1 MDISNGR
8 LGFTQDLDNQK
19 FLNALRQS
27 NRGVTDFNI
36 HLQNNFNQSLVSV
49 NDLAKGVTAFLTIDM
64 ARDFV
69 TQMVKIRGEFEQTE
83 IAFNT
88 MLQSREKGNAL
99 MQEMVELAKNTPMQ
113 FSEVSKGAKQLLAY
127 QVEVEKLTGTLSML
141 GDISSGLGVPI
152 SRLILV
158 YGQVRAKGRL
168 MGDDLR
174 QFTEA
179 GVPMIAMIAKNMGI
193 AESAVADMVSAG
205 KVGFKDVEKVLEQ
218 LTSQGGLFYN
228 MMEEQSKTIPGQIA
242 KLQDEIEQMFNS
254 IGKDSQ
260 GFVSDVIGGAS
271 SVVENYKEIGNVLG
285 VLITTYG
292 AYKAAL
298 ILVSTAESTHIK
310 NSAIANESKL
320 NNLRTTLQ
328 ETEANLALAK
338 SEDAVALSKLESVQ
352 AGLAKERIKGKE
364 LLSAIDIAHAERNQA
379 QAVVDAAQKKYDAYK
394 GSAFV
399 LNEKRAAIE
408 LENAITELN
417 TKNENVNSASKTYN
431 TQQTKI
437 QTLSKEAQLL
447 TTEKSITAKTV
458 ENTQE
463 AVNTVNKNINDLA
476 TKRLTLSQHWY
487 ALKTTLA
494 ANAQAFLNATMLSN
508 PIVAVVAAV
517 GALVAAYYFLA
528 DHTTAAEKA
537 QEAYNKTQEE
547 VKSKLDETKQK
558 AEEYINI
565 LKDETATVYQQLQA
579 YKALQLLKLKGI
591 ENLTQEQIA
600 TMDLTELRKLL
611 NAAYDDKSLTSQE
624 SELNNLYR
632 ERERLTKEISDRN
645 KDSKGVLNSKEATSE
660 LISKLE
666 VIEIKY
672 QKQLDLVN
680 KTKHEQQLANL
691 PLRDRYQ
698 YWENEIKKIEEAIT
712 ENENLNFG
720 VKSTNPLIKDNTD
733 AANIFKIALQ
743 SVNINPL
750 LAQLGEANK
759 QFSAIKAEMGGTA
772 IPEIKN
778 KAYYDKYQ
786 KKAEFTLDNLDLDD
800 PKNAEKIKALRTII
814 EGTTNALKKYNN
826 EASKTKSPKPKTPKK
841 SDDPVEIYKKQVSE
855 IEKQYE
861 QYLKIL
867 DSNDVTF
874 ATEKAILKAQ
884 LSSKGA
890 SYEEYLRV
898 QQKELIKTAKTSDVA
913 RKKLL
918 LINDELLKLS
928 KHSELQIFKEDFEKQ
943 LDDLD
948 SVIEKLYEVQNLKES
963 LRGKSD
969 PLSMK
974 KIEFIDEKQ
983 KELLKDSENAAR
995 SLFKT
1000 LTDESKPLDAINKKF
1015 DAQLFLLKKKIN
1027 DANEEI
1033 SKLTIS
1039 ASSSPEGS
1047 DERIKIEE
1055 KILKLKKEI
1064 LDTQNLIDFNESK
1077 RTVET
1082 KNVTNNVD
1090 YNKLLSEYQSYEDKI
1105 KTIDDKM
1112 KADLLTN
1119 QTYYESQKKS
1129 LIEQGKVD
1137 ELKTLEDIK
1146 KAKDAQIKKQA
1157 SDDTSD
1163 IAKNQLMG
1171 SEEWANLFSNM
1182 DEMTFQQIDNLIKQI
1197 EGKFNLL
1204 KGKFNPIDL
1213 KVILKQLNQA
1223 KNLVIEKNP
1232 FGSLAV
1238 GLADLFKGAE
1248 EETNSSAE
1256 GITTKW
1262 NRVAKSL
1269 TGTFDFINDAIDSAG
1284 VLKEFLGETASSAM
1298 ETTQTVLGIG
1308 SSVLA
1313 VSQMTTEGIKGVE
1326 KASVIL
1332 AIISAVIQIATKIAN
1347 LLSNIFSKDK
1357 KKQKEINKHKEA
1369 VDNLTNSY
1377 KDLEDA
1383 AKRALGSD
1391 VYSGQKQMIENLKQ
1405 QQIEYQK
1412 MIELEKTKKKK
1423 DSGKIK
1429 EWEDALRDSKNTI
1442 QDLLEEIAEDVV
1454 QTNAK
1459 DLATEL
1465 GDALV
1470 EAFGKGED
1478 AAKAFAEVANNV
1490 LKNAV
1495 LNQLKKRFL
1504 EDQLKGALDKL
1515 YEDMGGSKDGTFN
1528 FNGLSPEEQQAFRD
1542 KIKEIS
1548 QNFSSMLGEYSNL
1561 FKDLVD
1567 PNENSLSGAIKGV
1580 SEETAS
1586 IIAGQVNAM
1595 RLLIV
1600 EANKTR
1606 IESNKILLQSLDR
1619 LANIDFNTRS
1629 ANVILDKMYAF
1640 MQNNKD
1646 NNRSYGF

>member
-27 NRGVTDFNI
+27 NRGVTDFNA
-36 HLQNNFNQSLVSV
+36 HLQMNFNQSLISV

-127 QVEVEKLTGTLSML
+127 QVEAEKLTETLSML
-141 GDISSGLGVPI
+141 GDISSGLGVPM

-193 AESAVADMVSAG
+193 AQSAVADMVSEG
-205 KVGFKDVEKVLEQ
+205 KVGFKDVEKVLKD
-218 LTSQGGLFYN
+218 LTDQGGLFYN

-242 KLQDEIEQMFNS
+242 KLEDEIEQMFNS

-271 SVVENYKEIGNVLG
+271 VIVENYQTIGNILEKLVIGYG
-285 VLITTYG
+285 VYR
-292 AYKAAL
+292 AAL
-298 ILVSTAESTHIK
+298 IAT
-310 NSAIANESKL
+310 SAIESYRAKTL
-320 NNLRTTLQ
+320 ATEISNLGISEKMQLGRAAVSARQ
-328 ETEANLALAK
+328 AEAAKREALA
-338 SEDAVALSKLESVQ
+338 ENELALSKVRSAQ
-352 AGLAKERIKGKE
+352 AGKAAQVIKNQEALAS
-364 LLSAIDIAHAERNQA
+364 LNAAHAAKTQA
-379 QAVVDAAQKKYDAYK
+379 EAEVTSATVKYNALR
-394 GSAFV
+394 GSHFI
-399 LNEKRAAIE
+399 KREQLALQE
-408 LENAITELN
+408 LEIAQTNLATQ
-417 TKNENVNSASKTYN
+417 TQNVNSASVAYN
-431 TQQTKI
+431 TEQKKLNAISTEFLNATLAQSTTQTSLDTARRVENEAVTNL
-437 QTLSKEAQLL
+437 QTVSNTRL
-447 TTEKSITAKTV
+447 TTAQSLRVIATTAAARA
-458 ENTQE
+458 E
-463 AVNTVNKNINDLA
+463 AI
-476 TKRLTLSQHWY
+476 
-487 ALKTTLA
+487 
-494 ANAQAFLNATMLSN
+494 LNATMLAN
-508 PIVAVVAAV
+508 PVVLLSIGFITFTAILYKTIT
-517 GALVAAYYFLA
+517 ALDA
-528 DHTTAAEKA
+528 TEKA
-537 QEAYNKTQEE
+537 QQKLIEAEGEAQKSIASEKLELERLVEIAKDDKKSKDEREKAIDKINEKSPEYLGNLTLEKINTQEATKAVNDYTE
-547 VKSKLDETKQK
+547 ALYRNAKAKAMQVSYEKLVADEQDIWTDFYKNSSNPDLLQRGSNAFWKVFGVETKK
-558 AEEYINI
+558 IKNETDLRNHIIELYGKDAAKNAKTYEENVNKY
-565 LKDETATVYQQLQA
+565 LKSIGHDELASLRTQRELIGEQ
-579 YKALQLLKLKGI
+579 LKGM
-591 ENLTQEQIA
+591 T
-600 TMDLTELRKLL
+600 TDLEKET
-611 NAAYDDKSLTSQE
+611 DKKETVQ
-624 SELNNLYR
+624 
-632 ERERLTKEISDRN
+632 TKS
-645 KDSKGVLNSKEATSE
+645 
-660 LISKLE
+660 
-666 VIEIKY
+666 
-672 QKQLDLVN
+672 
-680 KTKHEQQLANL
+680 
-691 PLRDRYQ
+691 
-698 YWENEIKKIEEAIT
+698 
-712 ENENLNFG
+712 
-720 VKSTNPLIKDNTD
+720 
-733 AANIFKIALQ
+733 
-743 SVNINPL
+743 SV
-750 LAQLGEANK
+750 
-759 QFSAIKAEMGGTA
+759 
-772 IPEIKN
+772 KN
-778 KAYYDKYQ
+778 KAYWEEQ
-786 KKAEFTLDNLDLDD
+786 KK
-800 PKNAEKIKALRTII
+800 KASEARDALANSAKGGSEWNKLTKQID
-814 EGTTNALKKYNN
+814 EANNALQVYNDSYKKPKK
-826 EASKTKSPKPKTPKK
+826 APKPKKEK
-841 SDDPVEIYKKQVSE
+841 DPVEVYKKQVSE

-890 SYEEYLRV
+890 SYEEYLRA

-918 LINDELLKLS
+918 LINEELLKLS
-928 KHSELQIFKEDFEKQ
+928 KHSELQIFKDEFEKQ

-969 PLSMK
+969 PLSIK

-983 KELLKDSENAAR
+983 KELLKDSESAAKDLIR
-995 SLFKT
+995 T
-1000 LTDESKPLDAINKKF
+1000 LTEESKPLDAINKKF

-1039 ASSSPEGS
+1039 ASSSTDS
-1047 DERIKIEE
+1047 NERIKIEE
-1055 KILKLKKEI
+1055 RILKLKKEI

-1090 YNKLLSEYQSYEDKI
+1090 YNKLISEYQSYEDKI
-1105 KTIDDKM
+1105 KAIDDKM

-1119 QTYYESQKKS
+1119 QNYYENQKKE
-1129 LIEQGKVD
+1129 LIDQGKLD
-1137 ELKTLEDIK
+1137 EIKALEDIK

-1157 SDDTSD
+1157 TDDTSGIVKD
-1163 IAKNQLMG
+1163 QLMG

-1248 EETNSSAE
+1248 EETNSSTE

-1357 KKQKEINKHKEA
+1357 KKQKEINKHKAA
-1369 VDNLTNSY
+1369 VDDLTNSY

-1391 VYSGQKQMIENLKQ
+1391 VYKNQKQMIENLKQ

-1412 MIELEKTKKKK
+1412 MIELEKGKKKK
-1423 DSGKIK
+1423 DAGKIK
-1429 EWEDALRDSKNTI
+1429 EWEDALRDSKKTI

-1495 LNQLKKRFL
+1495 LNQLKKKFL
-1504 EDQLKGALDKL
+1504 EEQLQGALDKL

-1528 FNGLSPEEQQAFRD
+1528 WNGLSPEEQQEFRD
-1542 KIKEIS
+1542 KIKDIS
-1548 QNFSSMLGEYSNL
+1548 KDYLEGLEMYSDL

-1567 PNENSLSGAIKGV
+1567 PNESSLAGAIKGV

-1586 IIAGQVNAM
+1586 LIAGQVNAM

-1606 IESNKILLQSLDR
+1606 IETNRILLQSLDR
-1619 LANIDFNTRS
+1619 LANIDYNTRS
-1629 ANVILDKMYAF
+1629 VLPLLEKLINRI
-1640 MQNNKD
+1640 D
-1646 NNRSYGF
+1646 NAGRAYGF

>member
-27 NRGVTDFNI
+27 TRGVIDFNVN
-36 HLQNNFNQSLVSV
+36 LQNNFNQSLISV

-83 IAFNT
+83 IAFNK

-99 MQEMVELAKNTPMQ
+99 MKEMVELAKNTPMQ

-127 QVEVEKLTGTLSML
+127 QVEAEKLTETLSML
-141 GDISSGLGVPI
+141 GDISSGLGVPM

-193 AESAVADMVSAG
+193 AQSAVADMVSAG

-218 LTSQGGLFYN
+218 LTSQGGLFFN

-242 KLQDEIEQMFNS
+242 KLEDEIEQMFNS

-260 GFVSDVIGGAS
+260 GFVTSVISGAS
-271 SVVENYKEIGNVLG
+271 SVVENYESIGKTLG
-285 VLITTYG
+285 VLIGTYG

-298 ILVSTAESTHIK
+298 ITVSSIEAARAKTVADELIYLTASK
-310 NSAIANESKL
+310 NAQMDKLLIAKEEA
-320 NNLRTTLQ
+320 Q
-328 ETEANLALAK
+328 ANLAIAESELVKNQAVLTTMRAEVSSLAIK
-338 SEDAVALSKLESVQ
+338 KQKAISSAIEARNNTLEAQSKL
-352 AGLAKERIKGKE
+352 ANARAE
-364 LLSAIDIAHAERNQA
+364 LTAIETTGTARQVSI
-379 QAVVDAAQKKYDAYK
+379 AQKK
-394 GSAFV
+394 V
-399 LNEKRAAIE
+399 EK
-408 LENAITELN
+408 LENAVIGAQEKESITR
-417 TKNENVNSASKTYN
+417 KTALGQ
-431 TQQTKI
+431 TQVFNN
-437 QTLSKEAQLL
+437 AQLQL
-447 TTEKSITAKTV
+447 ENQAKKTNIAQTALA
-458 ENTQE
+458 NTQE
-463 AVNTVNKNINDLA
+463 SVSVA
-476 TKRLTLSQHWY
+476 TKNLNTASTARLTLAQHAQ
-487 ALKTTLA
+487 ALSAKA
-494 ANAQAFLNATMLSN
+494 AATWQAFLNATMLNN
-508 PIVAVVAAV
+508 PIVAITAVV
-517 GALVAAYYFLA
+517 GGLIAAYFILR
-528 DHTTAAEKA
+528 DTTTAAEKA
-537 QEAYNKTQEE
+537 QEAYNKTQED

-558 AEEYINI
+558 AEEYINV

-611 NAAYDDKSLTSQE
+611 NAAYDDQSLTSQE
-624 SELNNLYR
+624 SELNNLYK

-645 KDSKGVLNSKEATSE
+645 KDLKGVLNSKESTSD

-666 VIEIKY
+666 VVEIQY

-691 PLRDRYQ
+691 PLRDRAQ
-698 YWENEIKKIEEAIT
+698 YWENEVKKLEEAIA

-733 AANIFKIALQ
+733 AANIFKTVLQ
-743 SVNINPL
+743 SFNITPL
-750 LAQLGEANK
+750 LDQLGEANK
-759 QFSAIKAEMGGTA
+759 QLSAVKSEMGGGIA
-772 IPEIKN
+772 N
-778 KAYYDKYQ
+778 KKLSEYNYYDFKELGEKISNQ
-786 KKAEFTLDNLDLDD
+786 IKETPKSEQNTEKFRNLLDLLRKINKETD
-800 PKNAEKIKALRTII
+800 NYSEKV
-814 EGTTNALKKYNN
+814 KKV
-826 EASKTKSPKPKTPKK
+826 KKPKAPKK
-841 SDDPVEIYKKQVSE
+841 EKDPVEVYKKQVSE

-890 SYEEYLRV
+890 SYEEYLRS

-928 KHSELQIFKEDFEKQ
+928 KHSELQIFKDEFENQ

-969 PLSMK
+969 PLSIK

-1000 LTDESKPLDAINKKF
+1000 LTEESKPLDAINKKF
-1015 DAQLFLLKKKIN
+1015 DDQLFLLKKKIN

-1047 DERIKIEE
+1047 DERIKTEE

-1077 RTVET
+1077 RTDET
-1082 KNVTNNVD
+1082 KNVTND
-1090 YNKLLSEYQSYEDKI
+1090 AKYNKLISEYQSYADKI
-1105 KTIDDKM
+1105 KAIEEK
-1112 KADLLTN
+1112 L
-1119 QTYYESQKKS
+1119 QK
-1129 LIEQGKVD
+1129 
-1137 ELKTLEDIK
+1137 DIK
-1146 KAKDAQIKKQA
+1146 VAQDNGDSARVDQITKQA
-1157 SDDTSD
+1157 NDEISN
-1163 IAKNQLMG
+1163 ILKNQLME
-1171 SEEWANLFSNM
+1171 SDAWANLFSNM
-1182 DEMTFQQIDNLIKQI
+1182 DEMSAVQIDNLIKEI
-1197 EGKFNLL
+1197 EGKFNQL

-1213 KVILKQLNQA
+1213 NAILKQLRQA
-1223 KNLVIEKNP
+1223 KNLLIEKNP
-1232 FGSLAV
+1232 FGELAK
-1238 GLADLFKGAE
+1238 GFADLFTKAE
-1248 EETNSSAE
+1248 EGTEENTDS
-1256 GITTKW
+1256 IVQKW
-1262 NRVAKSL
+1262 NRVEKALEGS
-1269 TGTFDFINDAIDSAG
+1269 FDFIDDALKSTG
-1284 VLKEFLGETASSAM
+1284 VLKDGLGETAKAGLQAISTTVASAFAIRD
-1298 ETTQTVLGIG
+1298 TVKTAKNAITSL
-1308 SSVLA
+1308 
-1313 VSQMTTEGIKGVE
+1313 E

-1332 AIISAVIQIATKIAN
+1332 AIISAALKAAQAIAKF
-1347 LLSNIFSKDK
+1347 LSNIFSKDK
-1357 KKQKEINKHKEA
+1357 KREKQIKEHKKS
-1369 VDNLTNSY
+1369 VDDLTNSY

-1391 VYSGQKQMIENLKQ
+1391 VYSRQKQMIENLKQ

-1412 MIELEKTKKKK
+1412 MIELEKRKKKK
-1423 DSGKIK
+1423 DAGKIK

-1478 AAKAFAEVANNV
+1478 AAKSFAEVANNV

-1495 LNQLKKRFL
+1495 LNQLKKQFL
-1504 EDQLKGALDKL
+1504 EKQLQGALDKL
-1515 YEDMGGSKDGTFN
+1515 YKDMGGDDEGNFN
-1528 FNGLSPEEQQAFRD
+1528 FNGLSPEEQQEFRD

-1548 QNFSSMLGEYSNL
+1548 QNFSSMLGEYSDL
-1561 FKDLVD
+1561 FKDLTD
-1567 PNENSLSGAIKGV
+1567 PNESALAGAIKGM
-1580 SEETAS
+1580 SEETGNALL
-1586 IIAGQVNAM
+1586 GQFNAM
-1595 RLLIV
+1595 RILQKELVTI
-1600 EANKTR
+1600 N
-1606 IESNKILLQSLDR
+1606 IDSNKILLKSLDR
-1619 LANIDFNTRS
+1619 LANIDYNTRS
-1629 ANVILDKMYAF
+1629 VLPLLEKLLFRLDNAG
-1640 MQNNKD
+1640 
-1646 NNRSYGF
+1646 RAYGF